1 MITTFLTRDDYP
13 SKIDT
18 SLMDQITGGD
28 DTILDAAEAD
38 AASAIID
45 RLGARYK
52 VADELTK
59 SGDGRNRSLVRWMLN
74 ISVYFLYGRVP
85 DNDIPERVV
94 KDYDDTLRDLEKIAS
109 GKLSCTI
116 DRIMDSA
123 TGTVATKIRMGS
135 NTPRSHNPY

>member
-1 MITTFLTRDDYP
+1 MNTTFLTRDDYP
-13 SKIDT
+13 AKIDI

-28 DTILDAAEAD
+28 DTILDTTEAD
-38 AASAIID
+38 AASVIID
-45 RLGARYK
+45 RIGTKYK

-59 SGDGRNRSLVRWMLN
+59 SGAGRNRSLVRWMLN

-85 DNDIPERVV
+85 DNDIPERVT

-116 DRIMDSA
+116 DRIMDTA
-123 TGTVATKIRMGS
+123 TGTVITRIRMGS
-135 NTPRSHNPY
+135 NAPRSHNPY